1 MGLYESQVGL
11 ALHARRR
18 DVRAELEAQYNFIS
32 SRGVE
37 VDHADN
43 HCATLYGINGR
54 RFYIDAYNFCA
65 EHSLPYRFPKTPGFL
80 SRQIDREA
88 PGVIKCFQKIIVGAG
103 ERRGVGL
110 LGRGVPCRGT
120 AQPCGGAHRPERE
133 ILVVFQFRKAVQHFA
148 EDFPF
153 GILCAALVL
162 QYFQAV
168 EIETRLYRAEQFAL
182 RLGISPATAREQQA
196 RVLVQHSK
204 SPLGLRAAPQNDMVL
219 PQHSFSFYSIVYAQ
233 TVVNLQDGKF
243 TKKL

>member
-1 MGLYESQVGL
+1 MCRRDS

-110 LGRGVPCRGT
+110 LDD
-120 AQPCGGAHRPERE
+120 
-133 ILVVFQFRKAVQHFA
+133 LVSNPWSMDRIKDYDTLRKYYL
-148 EDFPF
+148 D
-153 GILCAALVL
+153 
-162 QYFQAV
+162 AV
-168 EIETRLYRAEQFAL
+168 ENCIDGVTEIFMHPAYPIDDKPGEWTKRVYEL
-182 RLGISPATAREQQA
+182 RLLQSGDLLEAARRNNIE
-196 RVLVQHSK
+196 LVSW
-204 SPLGLRAAPQNDMVL
+204 SVFRDLGK
-219 PQHSFSFYSIVYAQ
+219 I
-233 TVVNLQDGKF
+233 
-243 TKKL
+243 